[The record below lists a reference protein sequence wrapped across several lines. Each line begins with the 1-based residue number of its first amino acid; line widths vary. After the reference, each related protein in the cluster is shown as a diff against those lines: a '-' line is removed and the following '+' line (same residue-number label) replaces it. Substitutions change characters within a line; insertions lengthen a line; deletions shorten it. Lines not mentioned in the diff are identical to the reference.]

1 MSQPGKTLWIAG
13 DSYGTFDKTDGT
25 HWLKQFAYYHNC
37 DRIFNLSRGGFD
49 STAITY
55 TAGEIISNNDWPG
68 RGEDRFEHSC
78 DILVVI
84 GTTPGRFCYL
94 RDPYKQFDYE
104 LSIANLNWHTPYL
117 EEQVPMPWIAHMPE
131 DSNMFSQTYNS
142 IIGEHP
148 PLKNNDQNES
158 ICLDLD
164 NDAIQH
170 LEETVVYQS
179 HQWDECL
186 HSQQLAGVVSAFESR
201 ADGAQLFLTHTP
213 YHMEQVAKYILP
225 DAKQLLGES
234 PLEPNTLINHL
245 TAQQHNDYFDKLLD
259 HL

>member
-84 GTTPGRFCYL
+84 GATPGRFCYL

-104 LSIANLNWHTPYL
+104 L
-117 EEQVPMPWIAHMPE
+117 
-131 DSNMFSQTYNS
+131 SQTYNS

-234 PLEPNTLINHL
+234 PEEPNTLVNHL